1 MKTTLLNET
10 KSIAVTDQSFAT
22 EVLGATRPVL
32 VDFWAPWC
40 GPCRMLAPVLDELS
54 AKYAGRVVI
63 AKVNVDEN
71 PELAARFG
79 IASIPTLL
87 FFKGGQ
93 LVDQQVGVPSPRAL
107 SARLEALL

>member
-1 MKTTLLNET
+1 MNTTLINET
-10 KSIAVTDQSFAT
+10 KPIAVTEQSFAT

-107 SARLEALL
+107 GARLEALL